1 MTFLFRCDAQI
12 KQSLP
17 LKRNKLIVLKLVLK
31 KTLCDTIII
40 STGIGDFMMAH
51 FICLPK
57 KLLQQH

>member
-31 KTLCDTIII
+31 K
-40 STGIGDFMMAH
+40 H
-51 FICLPK
+51 YVK
-57 KLLQQH
+57 RLLFLQELVIL